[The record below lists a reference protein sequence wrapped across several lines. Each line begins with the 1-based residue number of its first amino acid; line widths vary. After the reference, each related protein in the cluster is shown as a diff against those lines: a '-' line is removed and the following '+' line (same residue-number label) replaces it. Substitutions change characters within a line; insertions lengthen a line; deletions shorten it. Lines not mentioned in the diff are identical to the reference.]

1 MGPSRWG
8 RTRSARPPPSER
20 AGEADQLGQR
30 AGAEA
35 DEDRD
40 HDEDDDH
47 EVEPVHASSM
57 GEAPRPVG
65 PGPDAAPVS

>member
-1 MGPSRWG
+1 VGQEEERE
-8 RTRSARPPPSER
+8 AAAEER

-30 AGAEA
+30 AGSEA
-35 DEDRD
+35 DDDRD

-47 EVEPVHASSM
+47 EVEPVHSSSM

-65 PGPDAAPVS
+65 PGPDEVPVS